1 MANKK
6 KQEQFK
12 WLGNEGKLYR
22 GEPVFRMAVPRRNA
36 NVMQADYIRYNYKDK
51 VLTVSHWFDKP
62 YAPNSGSERKI
73 KTAIGELLNP
83 RRSMVYIKADT
94 IMKGSM
100 IINAQYF
107 ALLDKLPPAEKIPEI
122 FKAIEEN
129 IIPLSL
135 DQFKA
140 QRLESNIQ
148 ANYATAKEKRWQ
160 AKFDTDD

>member
-1 MANKK
+1 MNTKH
-6 KQEQFK
+6 QHFQ
-12 WLGNEGKLYR
+12 WLGKEGKLYR
-22 GEPVFRMAVPRRNA
+22 GEPVFRMVVPRRNA

-51 VLTVSHWFDKP
+51 VLTISHWFDKP

-73 KTAIGELLNP
+73 KTVIGELLNP
-83 RRSMVYIKADT
+83 KRSMVYIKADT

-107 ALLDKLPPAEKIPEI
+107 CLLDKCPPAETIPEI
-122 FKAIEEN
+122 FKTLENN
-129 IIPLSL
+129 IIPMPL

-148 ANYATAKEKRWQ
+148 ASQATAKEKRRQ

>member
-1 MANKK
+1 MNT
-6 KQEQFK
+6 KQQHFQ
-12 WLGNEGKLYR
+12 WLGKEGKLFH
-22 GEPVFRMAVPRRNA
+22 GEPVYHMVVPRRNT

-73 KTAIGELLNP
+73 KTAIAEIVNP

-107 ALLDKLPPAEKIPEI
+107 CLLDKCPPAEKIPEI
-122 FKAIEEN
+122 FKALEDN
-129 IIPLSL
+129 IIPMPL

-148 ANYATAKEKRWQ
+148 TSQATAKEKRWQ
-160 AKFDTDD
+160 AKFETDD

>member
-1 MANKK
+1 MAKKK

-22 GEPVFRMAVPRRNA
+22 GEPVFRMIVPRRNT

-73 KTAIGELLNP
+73 KTAIAEIVSP
-83 RRSMVYIKADT
+83 QRSMVYIKADT
-94 IMKGSM
+94 IMKDSM

-107 ALLDKLPPAEKIPEI
+107 ALLDKLPPAETIPEI
-122 FKAIEEN
+122 FKALEDN
-129 IIPLSL
+129 IIPMPL

-148 ANYATAKEKRWQ
+148 TSQATAKEKRWQ
-160 AKFDTDD
+160 AKFETDD